1 MLENKSKSQQ
11 QKGYNILG
19 VNIYKGYLI
28 FGKIKK
34 ANCDILAITGV

>member
-19 VNIYKGYLI
+19 LNIYKRYLM
-28 FGKIKK
+28 FEKIEKV
-34 ANCDILAITGV
+34 NCDILAIIGL